1 MVVGLTLAVVAVLV
15 VGVFV
20 FSRTRD
26 HGVAHPDQWDPRVLD
41 IVHFDEKHRG
51 LDFKHP
57 VFIDFLTPEQYGE
70 RARTDPDQ
78 LSDEDKKTLESQA
91 GELRALGLVQGD
103 VDLFAAEN
111 DLADS
116 GTAAF
121 YDPDTQRVSVRGSD
135 MTVELRVTLA
145 HELTHA
151 LQDQYFGVGTKRTA
165 AVQDLRRS
173 DRVSRAGR
181 RRCRT
186 HRGRVRRRAS
196 PTPSSRSTPIRTARA
211 SRRRRTSSPT
221 VPDALQA
228 FMAAPYLYGPPF
240 AELLD
245 ADGGQTEVDDAFK
258 HPPVDDE
265 QQIDPRQFV
274 HDRGPLDVDKP
285 SLPDGVKDE
294 LDSGDFGAT
303 EWYLMLAE
311 RIPPQD
317 ALEATDGWG
326 GDAYVAFEQDGKT
339 CMRLAW
345 KGDSP
350 TDFDEM
356 HARARPVGRRACRPA
371 SATVREDGDLLRVE
385 TCDPGEGRRQPST
398 DRSLDALTLIEARSY
413 LTVGGMQDGRSVDE
427 GFDYAQCV
435 IGKLP
440 FDTIVKVTTSQDKP
454 PASFLRR
461 PATAAASNAALSRAT
476 ARARS
481 RRAGG

>member
-78 LSDEDKKTLESQA
+78 LSDEDKKTLESEA

-151 LQDQYFGVGTKRTA
+151 LQDQYFGVGTKRTSQFKTSDEA
-165 AVQDLRRS
+165 SAFRALVEGDAVRIEDEYIDSLSDADQSEYSDSNSASIEKAQDQL
-173 DRVSRAGR
+173 
-181 RRCRT
+181 
-186 HRGRVRRRAS
+186 
-196 PTPSSRSTPIRTARA
+196 TA
-211 SRRRRTSSPT
+211 

-245 ADGGQTEVDDAFK
+245 ADGGQTRVDDAFK

-265 QQIDPRQFV
+265 QLIDPRQFV

-294 LDSGDFGAT
+294 LDSGDLGAT

-311 RIPPQD
+311 RISPQD

-356 HARARPVGRRACRPA
+356 HHALDQWAAAMPSG

-385 TCDPGEGRRQPST
+385 TCDPGEGAGT
-398 DRSLDALTLIEARSY
+398 INDRSLDALTLIEARSY

-454 PASFLRR
+454 PASFYD
-461 PATAAASNAALSRAT
+461 ALDSCNK
-476 ARARS
+476 
-481 RRAGG
+481 